1 MGEEAIARG
10 EERMGE
16 AIARG
21 AEKRVMVAIDES
33 ECSHYALMWALDNLK
48 DSITKSPLIIF
59 TAQTPSAGNV
69 IFSASLGSARMY
81 YPMSSSQEF
90 VNSSQENHRKFA
102 LGLLEKAKE
111 ICANHGVNAETVT
124 EVGDPKAAICDAVQ
138 KHNINLLILGER
150 GLGKIKRAILGSVS
164 NYCVQNA
171 KCPVLVVKK
180 SQAEGEVA

>member
-1 MGEEAIARG
+1 
-10 EERMGE
+10 MGE

-33 ECSHYALMWALDNLK
+33 ECSHYALMWVLDNLK

-69 IFSASLGSARMY
+69 IFSASLGSAR
-81 YPMSSSQEF
+81 QEF